1 VPNTPSGGDRHE
13 GPAARRGPAPIA
25 RVTLNLPWK
34 VWDVVGELAE
44 QQGISK
50 TEVLRRAVSTEKFVY
65 DTLSEGDR
73 LVVRKPDGTLEHVNF
88 PYHQA

>member
-1 VPNTPSGGDRHE
+1 
-13 GPAARRGPAPIA
+13 
-25 RVTLNLPWK
+25 